1 MKYKSLI
8 RLVNNIDFNIMKLHY
23 NSEATSIATTRK
35 LKSVIAATEAK
46 VEEVAYK
53 TGDDVSKVSV
63 FKTLPLLET
72 PEGTFF
78 SSNTILRYLATAFK
92 KDLYGGD
99 NLHHKAL
106 IDQWLDI
113 TSCDF
118 EPSVRGINRHVNGEK
133 IDFGKLMEDVNKFLA
148 FVEKHCGEKKFLVGD
163 SLSIADL
170 SLASSVSVVFGVM
183 FGEGQRK
190 KYSHVLNWY
199 TAVVNANK
207 EVGTAELPKEA
218 HEAFRGGKKGGEKAE
233 KTEKADKPK
242 DGGKDGKGKK
252 EETKEAK
259 KEESD
264 DDPFA
269 ETAPKEKPAAPA
281 AKPAAKK
288 DDKKKAI
295 AKSIVV
301 FDVKVYDQ
309 ETDLTKLFEKI
320 KQISMDGLV
329 WNEEPK
335 IIPVA
340 FGMNKLQVGCVVEDA
355 KVSTEDIFEQIE
367 GWDEVQSTDTVSFQ
381 KL

>member
-1 MKYKSLI
+1 
-8 RLVNNIDFNIMKLHY
+8 MKLHF
-23 NSEATSIATTRK
+23 NSEATSVATTRK

-53 TGDDVSKVSV
+53 TGDDVSKIS
-63 FKTLPLLET
+63 FFNTLPLLET

-78 SSNTILRYLATAFK
+78 SSNTIIRYLASSFK
-92 KDLYGGD
+92 NDLYGGE
-99 NLHHKAL
+99 NIHHKGL

-113 TSCDF
+113 TACDF
-118 EPSVRGINRHVNGEK
+118 EPSVRGITRHQNGEK
-133 IDFGKLMEDVNKFLA
+133 IDFGKLMEDVNKFLG

-163 SLSIADL
+163 HLSIADL

-190 KYSHVLNWY
+190 KYSNVLNWY
-199 TAVVNANK
+199 TSVVNANK
-207 EVGTAELPKEA
+207 EVGPAELPKEA
-218 HEAFRGGKKGGEKAE
+218 HESFRGGKKGGEKAE

-242 DGGKDGKGKK
+242 EGKDGKGKK

-264 DDPFA
+264 DDLFG
-269 ETAPKEKPAAPA
+269 EKETTTAPAPVAKPVPKKDEKKKEKPV
-281 AKPAAKK
+281 
-288 DDKKKAI
+288 

-301 FDVKVYDQ
+301 FDVKVY
-309 ETDLTKLFEKI
+309 EETTDLNKLFEKI
-320 KQISMDGLV
+320 KQITMDGLV
-329 WNEEPK
+329 WNGEPK

-340 FGMNKLQVGCVVEDA
+340 FGMNKLQVGCVVEDL

-367 GWDEVQSTDTVSFQ
+367 GWEEVQSTDTVSFQ